1 MEEVSVLLLFIEVPS
16 LVDLLLLVQLLFAS
30 GLFDDPGGGLG
41 LGLGGQTCPFVS
53 PPPFLIVV

>member
-1 MEEVSVLLLFIEVPS
+1 MEKVSVLLLFVEDPS
-16 LVDLLLLVQLLFAS
+16 VDLLLLVQLLFAN

>member
-1 MEEVSVLLLFIEVPS
+1 MEKVSVLLLFVEDPS
-16 LVDLLLLVQLLFAS
+16 VDLLLLVQLLFAS